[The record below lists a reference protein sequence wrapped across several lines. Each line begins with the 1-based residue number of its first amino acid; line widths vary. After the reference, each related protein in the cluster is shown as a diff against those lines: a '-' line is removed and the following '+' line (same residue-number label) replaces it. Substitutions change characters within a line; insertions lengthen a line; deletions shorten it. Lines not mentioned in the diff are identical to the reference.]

1 MRNFNFKELLEF
13 KPEQGIITLK
23 DNRMVLFHATAMDY
37 MKDELIRSLGRDLA
51 RGVLTRLGYR
61 CGYHDAMMVAGT
73 YGKEIRFI
81 GLGAIMQKW
90 RGIGKVFF
98 EGEQEFCMETGD
110 YLLKGRWENSPEA
123 EYYIERYG
131 KSKYPVC
138 WISAGYASGFVSG
151 FTGLDIICVESKCMG
166 KGDPYCGWEM
176 RSVKNWGGLA
186 DKHLRYYKGN
196 FSFKSLQMMLAEER
210 SIDIHRRLTQL
221 VLEEHGI
228 DVIADTLSEI
238 VKCPVIILNKN
249 LDLIAGCKNEAIDEE
264 QIIFLKN
271 YLKDTYQKG
280 NNQQVL
286 KIEQPFA
293 ADTAHTFAVSPII
306 AGSKSWGF
314 IAVLETTELTELEM
328 VAVEHACT
336 VCAIDNLKQD
346 SAIEIELR
354 LKGDLLDDIFSMDEE
369 KDNYLVHKALRL
381 GYDLSKPHRVMA
393 VDLISEGHKKG
404 TNFSHDFIVEIIKSG
419 IGTLVEK
426 MAPDSLVV
434 ARRNRVVIILRT
446 DDTSVHIETAKLIQD
461 WFGGNISQCSVNI
474 TWGRKCLE
482 FTDYKQSFEEAWK
495 ASDILKSLGKKNER
509 IGFDELGIYAILWES
524 NNQEKMKEF
533 ALSKLGCLLEY
544 DDRHSTNLLKT
555 LEIYL
560 QKNCNF
566 KETAAAAFIHI
577 NSLKYR
583 LKRIKQLTGLNLS
596 DEEDK
601 FQCQLSL
608 KLLKTLN
615 RRGESV

>member
-1 MRNFNFKELLEF
+1 MRNFDLRELLEF
-13 KPEQGIITLK
+13 KPEEGTITLK
-23 DNRMVLFHATAMDY
+23 DNRMVLFHVIALDF
-37 MKDELIRSLGRDLA
+37 MKDELIRSLGGDLA

-61 CGYHDAMMVAGT
+61 CGYHDAMMVAST

-90 RGIGKVFF
+90 RGIGKVSF
-98 EGEQEFCMETGD
+98 EEEQIFCLETGD
-110 YLLKGRWENSPEA
+110 YRLRGKWENSPEA
-123 EYYIERYG
+123 EYYIDRYG
-131 KSKYPVC
+131 RSKHPVC

-151 FTGLDIICVESKCMG
+151 FTGLDIICIESKCMG

-176 RSVKNWGGLA
+176 RSVKNWGELA

-196 FSFKSLQMMLAEER
+196 FNYKSLQTMLAEER

-228 DVIADTLSEI
+228 NVIAATLSEI

-249 LDLIAGCKNEAIDEE
+249 LDLIAGCKDNEIGEE
-264 QIIFLKN
+264 QLLFLKK
-271 YLKDTYQKG
+271 YLTETYPKDRY
-280 NNQQVL
+280 NQQVI
-286 KIEQPFA
+286 KIEQPVESDA
-293 ADTAHTFAVSPII
+293 QRIFAVSPII
-306 AGSKSWGF
+306 AGSKLWGF

-328 VAVEHACT
+328 VAIEHACT

-346 SAIEIELR
+346 SAIETELR

-381 GYDLSKPHRVMA
+381 GYDLSRPHRVMA
-393 VDLISEGHKKG
+393 VDLISKG
-404 TNFSHDFIVEIIKSG
+404 SNKRNNFSPDFIVEIVKSG
-419 IGTLVEK
+419 IGSLVEK
-426 MAPDSLVV
+426 IAPNSLVA
-434 ARRNRVVIILRT
+434 ARRNRVVIILCT
-446 DDTSVHIETAKLIQD
+446 DDSNTHIDCAKLIRD
-461 WFGGNISQCSVNI
+461 WVAGNISQCSVNI
-474 TWGRKCLE
+474 TWGCKCFA
-482 FTDYKQSFEEAWK
+482 FTDYKQSFEEAWE
-495 ASDILKSLGKKNER
+495 ASDILKNLGKKNELV
-509 IGFDELGIYAILWES
+509 GYDELGIYAILWES
-524 NNQEKMKEF
+524 DKQDKIKEF

-544 DDRHSTNLLKT
+544 DNKHATNLLKT

-560 QKNCNF
+560 QKNCSL

-583 LKRIKQLTGLNLS
+583 LKRIKELTGLNLAN
-596 DEEDK
+596 EEDR

-608 KLLKTLN
+608 RLLKTIT
-615 RRGESV
+615 